1 VQQPPRQPSSS
12 PQGSSPGTR
21 RPPSL

>member
-1 VQQPPRQPSSS
+1 VQQPQRQPSSS
-12 PQGSSPGTR
+12 PQGSSSGTR